1 MDMVSLDQISWVQVL
16 GHTSLSSL
24 EAELRIGVSL

>member
-16 GHTSLSSL
+16 GYTSLSSL
-24 EAELRIGVSL
+24 ESELRIGVSL